1 MQDQELKQAIENEQA
16 RQNHNIEL
24 IASENFCSKEVREAA
39 GSILTN
45 KYAEGYPGHRY
56 YGGCVNVD
64 VVENLARDR
73 ACALFGAEHANVQPH
88 SGSQANMGVY
98 FSVLQPGDKV
108 MGDRKSVV

>member
-1 MQDQELKQAIENEQA
+1 MQDHELEALIEKEQE

-64 VVENLARDR
+64 AVEELARTR
-73 ACALFGAEHANVQPH
+73 ACELFGAEHGRRISPMRPTAARSQPLFRLH
-88 SGSQANMGVY
+88 H
-98 FSVLQPGDKV
+98 
-108 MGDRKSVV
+108 